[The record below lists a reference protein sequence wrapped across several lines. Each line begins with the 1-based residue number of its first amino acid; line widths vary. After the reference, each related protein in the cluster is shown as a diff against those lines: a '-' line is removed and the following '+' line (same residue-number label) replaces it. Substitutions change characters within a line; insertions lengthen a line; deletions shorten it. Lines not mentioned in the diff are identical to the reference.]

1 MYKKIIITALTS
13 VIGLMGFAGDGDYAV
28 SKIPEAL
35 LKNANVVKR
44 AEEMRFEI
52 IDPGK
57 SKLYRKYVLT
67 ILNEKGD
74 KYATVYEY
82 YDKLREIK
90 RIEGSLYD
98 AAGNKIKSVRKSDI
112 KDLSGTSDVSLIDD
126 SRIKLHGFYHRLY
139 PYTVEY
145 EIEVTYN
152 GSFFF
157 PAWDPVDNEK
167 IAVIQSALT
176 VVVPFDFAVRYKA
189 FNYKDEPMV
198 QNEKNSKMYR
208 WEIKDFNAIEL
219 EYAYPSWD
227 YIAPMVYLAPAK
239 FQLDR
244 YTGDMSTWK
253 GMGEFMYTL
262 NAGRDKLPADIRQI
276 VHQLTDD
283 VSDIKQKISILY
295 KYMQQNTRYIS
306 IQLGIG
312 GWQTFDANYVATKK
326 YGDCK
331 ALSNYMYSLLKE
343 AGIKSCYTLVKAG
356 RNNNYLREDFPSN
369 QFNHAILCV
378 PLQKDTVWLECT
390 SQTLPSG
397 YLSSFTANRPVLIID
412 ETGGKLVRTPRYTI
426 TQNIQ
431 SRKTAGIIAED
442 GQLTTRINTMYTAIE
457 QDNLHHL
464 IHDLSREK
472 QLEYLKAQIDLPHYD
487 VTRFEYKEDKS
498 AVPTIDEELEIKALN
513 YASVTGKRLFLYP
526 NVISRHSSRLKV
538 DDTRKYPVSIKY
550 EYTEID
556 TTELTLPAGYLPEAL
571 PEPVKIEGKFGRYSS
586 LVEMKPDRLVYYRKY
601 ENFSGEF
608 PASEFND
615 LVKFYDQIYKADR
628 GRVVL
633 VKKEG

>member
-1 MYKKIIITALTS
+1 MLNKKIFITAIIFVAALS
-13 VIGLMGFAGDGDYAV
+13 AFAGDGDYAV

-35 LKNANVVKR
+35 MKNADVVKR

-57 SKLYRKYVLT
+57 SKLYHKYVLT

-74 KYATVYEY
+74 KYAMAYEY
-82 YDKLREIK
+82 YDKLREVK
-90 RIEGSLYD
+90 SIEGVLYD
-98 AAGNKIKSVRKSDI
+98 ASGNKIKSLKKSDI
-112 KDLSGTSDVSLIDD
+112 KDLSGTSDISLADD
-126 SRIKLHGFYHRLY
+126 NRIKLHGFYHRLY

-145 EIEVTYN
+145 EVEVVYN

-167 IAVIQSALT
+167 IAVVQSGLS
-176 VVVPFDFAVRYKA
+176 VVVPADFTFRYKA
-189 FNYKDEPMV
+189 FNYKGEPEIR
-198 QNEKNSKMYR
+198 NEKSSKIYR
-208 WEIKDFNAIEL
+208 WEIKNVEPIEL
-219 EYAYPSWD
+219 EYAFPSWD

-239 FQLDR
+239 FQLEK
-244 YTGDMSTWK
+244 YTGDMSTWQ
-253 GMGEFMYTL
+253 GLGEFMYTL
-262 NAGRDKLPADIRQI
+262 NAGRDKLPDNIRQT
-276 VHQLTDD
+276 VHQLTDG
-283 VSDIKQKISILY
+283 VSDAKQKISILY

-331 ALSNYMYSLLKE
+331 ALSNYMYALLKE

-356 RNNNYLREDFPSN
+356 KNSNYLREDFPSN

-412 ETGGKLVRTPRYTI
+412 ETGGKLVRTPKYTI
-426 TQNIQ
+426 SQNLQ
-431 SRKTAGIIAED
+431 SRKATGTIGED
-442 GQLTTRINTMYTAIE
+442 GLLMTKINTTYRALE

-464 IHDLSREK
+464 INDRSREK
-472 QLEYLKAQIDLPHYD
+472 QLEYLKEQIDLPHYD
-487 VTRFEYKEDKS
+487 VGRFEYKEDKS
-498 AVPTIDEELEIKALN
+498 SLPSIDEALEIKALN
-513 YASVTGKRLFLYP
+513 YASVTGKRLFVYP
-526 NVISRHSSRLKV
+526 NIISRRSSRLKA
-538 DDTRKYPVSIKY
+538 DDTRKYPVSIRN

-556 TTELTLPAGYLPEAL
+556 TTELALPAGYYPEAM
-571 PEPVKIEGKFGRYSS
+571 PSPVNIEGKFGKYFST
-586 LVEMKPDRLVYYRKY
+586 VEMKADKLTYYRRY
-601 ENFSGEF
+601 ENYSGEF
-608 PASEFND
+608 PASEYND

-628 GRVVL
+628 SRVVL
-633 VKKEG
+633 VKKE

>member
-1 MYKKIIITALTS
+1 MLYKKFLFTVITLVVAFTA
-13 VIGLMGFAGDGDYAV
+13 VAGDGDYAV

-35 LKNANVVKR
+35 MKNADVVKR

-57 SKLYRKYVLT
+57 SKLYHKYVLT

-74 KYATVYEY
+74 KYAMAYEF
-82 YDKLREIK
+82 YDKIREVK
-90 RIEGSLYD
+90 SIEGMLYD
-98 AAGNKIKSVRKSDI
+98 ANGIKIKSLKKSDI
-112 KDLSGTSDVSLIDD
+112 KDLSATSDISLADD

-145 EIEVTYN
+145 ETEIVYN

-167 IAVIQSALT
+167 IAVVQSALT
-176 VVVPFDFAVRYKA
+176 VIAPNDFTVRYKA
-189 FNYKDEPMV
+189 FNYKGEPAL
-198 QNEKNSKMYR
+198 QNEKNSKVYR
-208 WEIKDFNAIEL
+208 WEIKNFDAIEL

-239 FQLDR
+239 FQLEK
-244 YTGDMSTWK
+244 YTGDMSTWQ
-253 GMGEFMYTL
+253 GLGAFMYTL
-262 NAGRDKLPADIRQI
+262 NQGRDKLPDNVKQQ
-276 VHQLTDD
+276 VHQLTDG
-283 VSDIKQKISILY
+283 VSDAKEKINILY

-356 RNNNYLREDFPSN
+356 RNSNYLREDFPSN

-390 SQTLPSG
+390 SQSLPSG
-397 YLSSFTANRPVLIID
+397 YLSSFTANRPVLIIN
-412 ETGGKLVRTPRYTI
+412 ETGGKLVRTPNYSI
-426 TQNIQ
+426 AQNLQ
-431 SRKTAGIIAED
+431 CRKTNGTIADD
-442 GQLTTRINTMYTAIE
+442 GQLSTKINTTYVGIE

-464 IHDLSREK
+464 INDLSKEK
-472 QLEYLKAQIDLPHYD
+472 QLEYLKEQINLPHYD
-487 VTRFEYKEDKS
+487 VTRFEYKEEKS
-498 AVPTIDEELEIKALN
+498 SLPKVEEELEVKALN
-513 YASVTGKRLFLYP
+513 YATITGKRLFVYP
-526 NVISRHSSRLKV
+526 NIISRHASKLKV

-556 TTELTLPAGYLPEAL
+556 TTELALPAGYLPEVL
-571 PEPVKIEGKFGRYSS
+571 PPPVKIEGKFGKYSS
-586 LVEMKPDRLVYYRKY
+586 IVEMKSDKLVYYRKY

-608 PASEFND
+608 PAAQFND

-628 GRVVL
+628 SRVVL
-633 VKKEG
+633 VKKE